1 MAHEEQADSKIY
13 SAGISTRC
21 TISLRSGEYGMERAR
36 PRRRE
41 YRMQTT
47 FLVVLSIM
55 TMFLQRD
62 PPYMCLGELD
72 RRSHGN
78 KVPCSG

>member
-1 MAHEEQADSKIY
+1 
-13 SAGISTRC
+13 
-21 TISLRSGEYGMERAR
+21 
-36 PRRRE
+36 
-41 YRMQTT
+41 MQTT

-78 KVPCSG
+78 KVPCSGWVEQISSLMM